1 MRDPVTTRQRLV
13 EATVRLILRQGYTA
27 TTVDQVCAEAGLT
40 KGSFFHH
47 FENKEAIGR
56 AAVEWWS
63 AMGMEQYAAAWSD
76 PGKDPLEQLRA
87 MLGIME
93 HFATRSEEPC
103 VCVIGMM
110 AQELSGTHAGMR
122 ELCGDKLAAWT
133 RQVARLLGAAREVHG
148 PKVEFD
154 PEEVA
159 WFLNSLWQGSML
171 VAKARSDPGVI
182 VGSLR
187 HARAYVDGLF
197 RREGEG
203 EATTRGTVGGR
214 PVRSSF
220 STQ

>member
-1 MRDPVTTRQRLV
+1 MRDPVVTRQRLV
-13 EATVRLILRQGYTA
+13 QATVRLILRQGYTA

-63 AMGMEQYAAAWSD
+63 AMGTEQYAAAWSD

-110 AQELSGTHAGMR
+110 AQEMSGTHAEMR
-122 ELCGDKLAAWT
+122 ALCGEKLGEWT
-133 RQVARLLGAAREVHG
+133 GHVARLLAAAREVHR
-148 PKVEFD
+148 PRVAFD
-154 PEEVA
+154 AEEVA

-171 VAKARSDPGVI
+171 VAKARLDRGVI

-187 HARAYVDGLF
+187 HARAYLDGLF
-197 RREGEG
+197 GPAG
-203 EATTRGTVGGR
+203 DVPATSSDKDGGH
-214 PVRSSF
+214 P
-220 STQ
+220 

>member
-1 MRDPVTTRQRLV
+1 MRDPVGTRQRLV
-13 EATVRLILRQGYTA
+13 QATVRLILRQGYTA

-63 AMGMEQYAAAWSD
+63 GMGMEQYAAAWRD

-122 ELCGDKLAAWT
+122 QLCGDKLEVWT
-133 RQVARLLGAAREVHG
+133 GQVARLLAAAKEVHRPG
-148 PKVEFD
+148 VAFD
-154 PEEVA
+154 AEEVA

-187 HARAYVDGLF
+187 HARAYLDGLF
-197 RREGEG
+197 GLAGDGR
-203 EATTRGTVGGR
+203 ATLSGTVGGS
-214 PVRSSF
+214 PVSTSI